1 MKEVFQIRA
10 GEVILIVALF
20 THTHTQLGFGGYP
33 VVIKMFADSKDSK
46 ADPLILSFY
55 R

>member
-20 THTHTQLGFGGYP
+20 THTQLGFGGYP